1 MAQLK
6 DFMISRVRVKLFEI
20 FYGNP
25 QEMLYVR
32 ELTRQTGE
40 EINAVRREL
49 FRMEKSGLIKSEKR
63 GNRLYYYI
71 NQSYDF
77 FEDLLSLVAKSTG
90 MGQDL
95 RDNRKKLGK
104 VKFALL
110 SGKFVRRKHRTP
122 NDVDLLVVGDIVL
135 PELSLIVQ
143 KEESARQTEIN
154 YTIMTEQ
161 EFIFRKNRRDPFLL
175 SILSQSRFMIIG
187 DEEGLVDKAGEE
199 NQEQA

>member
-6 DFMISRVRVKLFEI
+6 DFMISRVRVELFKI

-25 QEMLYVR
+25 QEMFYVR
-32 ELTRQTGE
+32 QLTRSTNE

-49 FRMEKSGLIKSEKR
+49 GRMEKCGLVKSEKR
-63 GNRLYYYI
+63 GNRLYYFI

-77 FEDLLSLVAKSTG
+77 FEDLLSLVIKTTG
-90 MGQDL
+90 LGLNL

-104 VKFALL
+104 VKFAML
-110 SGKFVRRKHRTP
+110 SGKFVRHLDRDK

-135 PELSLIVQ
+135 PELALIVQ
-143 KEESARQTEIN
+143 KEEADRQTEIN

-161 EFIFRKNRRDPFLL
+161 EFMFRKNRRDPFLL
-175 SILSQSRFMIIG
+175 NILSQSRHMIIG
-187 DEEGLVDKAGEE
+187 DEEGLVDKSSLEE
-199 NQEQA
+199 QTT